1 MTTGALY
8 YLHIRMSIAMKTGRT
23 NSGISINIEEV
34 RMDDYIGSNDD
45 LSKLLMSLGSI
56 SKGFG
61 GQGKRMGE
69 TAAFNINFRA
79 NADPEIK
86 SFFLKVYGEKPEK
99 INFFLPCNEI
109 DKCIT
114 APYTAFNGSHTLIAK
129 SDGII
134 FTYIANLSNPLNTA
148 EPYLSDGKRC
158 SDGQVIPHQQNLGF
172 LGKPNMQMKMSG
184 QMFVFIKELLEAGV
198 FQTMT
203 FKFHTTTD
211 RDMLR
216 KRLCFIRNYAD
227 GINVPLTAIPMFLT
241 KFRKNTSFID
251 ANGAPRRSE
260 HFYLDLGLVH
270 FIGMNEQHP
279 FFTAAPSAARM
290 ADLASRYVDINNVS
304 ASVEKEAS
312 GVDFQKSAEENGNV
326 TPEENPA
333 FSGSS
338 SADNGWKDEVFFLDD
353 DQQQFV
359 KENVT
364 SYGSRYGIKP
374 ELLEGYIDK
383 TGTPVSDL
391 SLDDI
396 LGQIKIA
403 DEFLAKIM
411 NKEMTVDR
419 QTEIRA
425 KKRRWALITA
435 SLIKQNKYT
444 YY

>member
-1 MTTGALY
+1 METGA
-8 YLHIRMSIAMKTGRT
+8 
-23 NSGISINIEEV
+23 NSGYSINLEEV
-34 RMDDYIGSNDD
+34 QMDNYIGSNDD

-69 TAAFNINFRA
+69 TSSFNVSFRT
-79 NADPEIK
+79 NADPAVK
-86 SFFLKVYGEKPEK
+86 DFFLKIYGENPEK
-99 INFFLPCNEI
+99 INFFLPCDDI

-114 APYTAFNGSHTLIAK
+114 APYTTFNGSHTLIAK
-129 SDGII
+129 SDGKI

-172 LGKPNMQMKMSG
+172 LGKPNMLMKMSG

-198 FQTMT
+198 FQTMA
-203 FKFHTTTD
+203 FRFHTTTD

-216 KRLCFIRNYAD
+216 KRLCFIRSYAA

-241 KFRKNTSFID
+241 KFKKTTSFID
-251 ANGAPRRSE
+251 ASGTPRRSE

-270 FIGMNEQHP
+270 FIGTDGRHP
-279 FFTAAPSAARM
+279 FNTASACSVPKADPEDHFLDIKAVNPSVYM
-290 ADLASRYVDINNVS
+290 ENSNTDVQECVFADEKVNSEESSESSGNN
-304 ASVEKEAS
+304 EA
-312 GVDFQKSAEENGNV
+312 E
-326 TPEENPA
+326 
-333 FSGSS
+333 
-338 SADNGWKDEVFFLDD
+338 NGWKNEVFPLDD

-359 KENVT
+359 KDNVS

-374 ELLEGYIDK
+374 ELLENYKDK

-391 SLDDI
+391 TLDDI
-396 LGQIKIA
+396 LGQIEIA
-403 DEFLAKIM
+403 DEYLVKIM
-411 NKEMTVDR
+411 NREITVDR
-419 QTEIRA
+419 QTETRA

>member
-1 MTTGALY
+1 MTAVLY
-8 YLHIRMSIAMKTGRT
+8 YLPVRMNRAMGTGK
-23 NSGISINIEEV
+23 NPEFSINLEEV

-45 LSKLLMSLGSI
+45 LSKLLMSFGSI

-61 GQGKRMGE
+61 GQGQRMGE
-69 TAAFNINFRA
+69 TASFNVSFRA
-79 NADPEIK
+79 NADPAVK
-86 SFFLKVYGEKPEK
+86 DFFLTIYGENPEK
-99 INFFLPCNEI
+99 INFFLPCDDI

-114 APYTAFNGSHTLIAK
+114 APYTAFNGAHTLIAK
-129 SDGII
+129 SDGKI
-134 FTYIANLSNPLNTA
+134 FTYIANLTNPLNTA

-158 SDGQVIPHQQNLGF
+158 SDGQVIPHQQDLGF

-198 FQTMT
+198 FQTMA

-216 KRLCFIRNYAD
+216 KRLCFIRNYAA

-241 KFRKNTSFID
+241 KFKKTTSFID

-270 FIGMNEQHP
+270 FIGTDERHP
-279 FFTAAPSAARM
+279 FNAASPSAVSKT
-290 ADLASRYVDINNVS
+290 DLASRNVDIREETTS
-304 ASVEKEAS
+304 AETEAS
-312 GVDFQKSAEENGNV
+312 GTDIQECEASTEIVNSEESGDSSVNGPAE
-326 TPEENPA
+326 
-333 FSGSS
+333 S
-338 SADNGWKDEVFFLDD
+338 GWKNEVFSLDD
-353 DQQQFV
+353 EQQQFV
-359 KENVT
+359 KENVS

-374 ELLEGYIDK
+374 ELLESYKDK

-391 SLDDI
+391 SLEDI
-396 LGQIKIA
+396 LGQIKVA
-403 DEFLAKIM
+403 DEYLVKIM
-411 NKEMTVDR
+411 NRELTVDK
-419 QTEIRA
+419 QTETRA

-435 SLIKQNKYT
+435 SLIKQNKYA

>member
-1 MTTGALY
+1 
-8 YLHIRMSIAMKTGRT
+8 
-23 NSGISINIEEV
+23 
-34 RMDDYIGSNDD
+34 MDNYIGSNDD
-45 LSKLLMSLGSI
+45 LSKLLMSFGSI

-61 GQGKRMGE
+61 GQGQRMGE
-69 TAAFNINFRA
+69 TASFNVSFRA
-79 NADPEIK
+79 NADPAVK
-86 SFFLKVYGEKPEK
+86 DFFLKIYGENPEK
-99 INFFLPCNEI
+99 INFFLPCDDI

-129 SDGII
+129 SDGRI

-158 SDGQVIPHQQNLGF
+158 SDGQVIPHQQDLGF

-198 FQTMT
+198 FQTMA
-203 FKFHTTTD
+203 FRFHTTTD

-216 KRLCFIRNYAD
+216 KRLCFIRNYAA

-241 KFRKNTSFID
+241 KYRKSTSFID

-270 FIGMNEQHP
+270 FIGTEARHP
-279 FFTAAPSAARM
+279 FNAA
-290 ADLASRYVDINNVS
+290 S
-304 ASVEKEAS
+304 ASVPVCKDQDIRGENPGCEMEN
-312 GVDFQKSAEENGNV
+312 SAPDVQEVPGRNENAD
-326 TPEENPA
+326 PEEP
-333 FSGSS
+333 SGSS
-338 SADNGWKDEVFFLDD
+338 GSTPADNGWKDEVFPLDD

-359 KENVT
+359 KENV
-364 SYGSRYGIKP
+364 SSFGSRYGIKP
-374 ELLEGYIDK
+374 ELLENYKDK
-383 TGTPVSDL
+383 TGTPLSDL
-391 SLDDI
+391 TLDDI
-396 LGQIKIA
+396 LGQIEIA
-403 DEFLAKIM
+403 DEYLAKIM
-411 NKEMTVDR
+411 NKEITVDK
-419 QTEIRA
+419 QTETRA

>member
-1 MTTGALY
+1 MTAVLY
-8 YLHIRMSIAMKTGRT
+8 YLPVRMNRAMETG
-23 NSGISINIEEV
+23 NDPEFSINLEEV

-45 LSKLLMSLGSI
+45 LSKLLMSFGSI

-61 GQGKRMGE
+61 GQGQRMGE
-69 TAAFNINFRA
+69 TASFNVSFRA
-79 NADPEIK
+79 NADPAVK
-86 SFFLKVYGEKPEK
+86 DYFLKIYGENPEK
-99 INFFLPCNEI
+99 INFFLPCDDI

-114 APYTAFNGSHTLIAK
+114 APYTAFNGAHNLIAK
-129 SDGII
+129 SDGEI

-158 SDGQVIPHQQNLGF
+158 SDGQVIPHQQDLGF

-198 FQTMT
+198 FQTMA

-216 KRLCFIRNYAD
+216 KRLCFIRNYAA
-227 GINVPLTAIPMFLT
+227 GINVPLTAIPLFLT
-241 KFRKNTSFID
+241 KFKKSTSFID
-251 ANGAPRRSE
+251 PSGTPRRSE

-270 FIGMNEQHP
+270 FIGKDERHP
-279 FFTAAPSAARM
+279 FNAAAPSSAPK
-290 ADLASRYVDINNVS
+290 ADPAGHYAEVKGEP
-304 ASVEKEAS
+304 APAEMEAS
-312 GVDFQKSAEENGNV
+312 EADVQECAAETENVNPGEFPDSSGN
-326 TPEENPA
+326 TTAE
-333 FSGSS
+333 
-338 SADNGWKDEVFFLDD
+338 NGWKNEVFSLDD

-359 KENVT
+359 RENVS
-364 SYGSRYGIKP
+364 SYGSRYGIRP
-374 ELLEGYIDK
+374 ELLEGYKDK

-391 SLDDI
+391 SLEDI
-396 LGQIKIA
+396 LGQIKVA
-403 DEFLAKIM
+403 DEYLVKIM
-411 NKEMTVDR
+411 NRELTVDK
-419 QTEIRA
+419 QTETRA